1 MPRPEFQSFRPTQNN
16 PINFTNTSISD
27 PMPYPILNAPV
38 TNEVQLNNSPT
49 ANNNQPSILPYPNR
63 EIMPISSYRVQDELD
78 ESSQPPVYSKV
89 VKKSTEETKAFLPN
103 PNF

>member
-1 MPRPEFQSFRPTQNN
+1 
-16 PINFTNTSISD
+16 
-27 PMPYPILNAPV
+27 
-38 TNEVQLNNSPT
+38 
-49 ANNNQPSILPYPNR
+49 
-63 EIMPISSYRVQDELD
+63 MPISSYRVQDELD